1 MEAREASTSARA
13 LTGERHTPLGAGQK
27 SILAILC
34 IGAGILALSPRYV
47 PGGLV
52 QVAYGVLVCAIFL
65 ALALVARRRASLRR
79 FWELPFAFFILS
91 IFVVLD
97 NTVPGYFGRYVLHS
111 PPVAGDPLASTAGA
125 SVLVQLVE
133 LVIAVVVV
141 LGLTRA
147 FGGDLDS
154 LYLRPGRVG
163 RALVIGVAGFVVFYA
178 LAALQLSSRIFP
190 TSGPVSLHRYL
201 ALTPAL
207 LVVVLSNGFLEE
219 LVFRGLFLRKYNAF
233 FGPYLSNVLQ
243 AVVFALAHVG
253 VTYTPFALAFIV
265 LIVFPLGLLAGYLMR
280 SSNGIVASSLFHA
293 GADIPIYLA
302 FLSFVA

>member
-1 MEAREASTSARA
+1 MEASTPARA
-13 LTGERHTPLGAGQK
+13 MTDERQASPDPRQK
-27 SILAILC
+27 TILAILC
-34 IGAGILALSPRYV
+34 VGAGVVALSTRYI
-47 PGGLV
+47 PGGLS
-52 QVAYGVLVCAIFL
+52 QIAYGVLVCAIFL

-91 IFVVLD
+91 VFVVLD
-97 NTVPGYFGRYVLHS
+97 NTVPSYFGRYVLHS
-111 PPVAGDPLASTAGA
+111 PPRAGDSLASTVGA
-125 SVLVQLVE
+125 SVAVQLVE

-141 LGLTRA
+141 VGLTRA
-147 FGGDLDS
+147 FGGDLGS
-154 LYLRPGRVG
+154 LYLRPGRIG